1 MALTEPGIMSNAEN
15 TAGASC
21 KGGIY
26 SRVQLYMP
34 PVTRL
39 HTIGD
44 GSGYYS
50 TGIVRLQLRV
60 IQIYRKAER
69 RHVADEPV
77 SKPPIRPAEVDQ
89 PCEEVYGSGM
99 KASTS
104 SGSEKLSN
112 GLVVGIFSTL
122 TNGSSRRR
130 LRAGSE
136 KASESEAKSSTLTN
150 AMPLLM

>member
-1 MALTEPGIMSNAEN
+1 
-15 TAGASC
+15 
-21 KGGIY
+21 
-26 SRVQLYMP
+26 MP
-34 PVTRL
+34 PVRRL

-50 TGIVRLQLRV
+50 TGIIRLQLRV
-60 IQIYRKAER
+60 IHRKAER
-69 RHVADEPV
+69 SHVADEPV
-77 SKPPIRPAEVDQ
+77 SEPPIRPAEVDQ

-99 KASTS
+99 EASTS

-122 TNGSSRRR
+122 TNGSSPRG

-136 KASESEAKSSTLTN
+136 KASESGAESSTLIN
-150 AMPLLM
+150 ASPLLM